1 MRGTRQ
7 SIWLAGAC
15 LVALT
20 LAPGCAGGGNKTEP
34 ETEPAELSVSQQ
46 MQLAQ
51 SQMTAGRMGEALA
64 TLNEAVGREPENA
77 RLRQFYGE
85 TCLNGGLLQEA
96 EQAFLKGLELDP
108 YLTEAYLF
116 LGAVYQEMNRLA
128 DAEKQYRLALNNPA
142 YPQPEKIYLGLGMLY
157 QRQRRLAEA
166 EENLRTSVGIDP
178 KFYRGHFELAG
189 ILEEQGRLQAAI
201 DEYEV
206 AEPGFQNDAQYQY
219 RLGFAYFRNGEPF
232 SARERLNR
240 AVDLAPGS
248 VVAEKADEIL
258 RMID

>member
-1 MRGTRQ
+1 LFIATCVTV
-7 SIWLAGAC
+7 LLLFPACAEAGKKKKQKQQAQNE
-15 LVALT
+15 A
-20 LAPGCAGGGNKTEP
+20 
-34 ETEPAELSVSQQ
+34 AEMSVSQQ

-51 SQMTAGRMGEALA
+51 SQMTAGRMGEALE
-64 TLNEAVGREPENA
+64 TLNKAVAQEPENA

-96 EQAFLKGLELDP
+96 EQAFQKGLELDP
-108 YLTEAYLF
+108 YLTEAHLY

-128 DAEKQYRLALNNPA
+128 DAEKQYRMALNNPA

-157 QRQRRLAEA
+157 QRQRRLEEAEA
-166 EENLRTSVGIDP
+166 NLRTSVGIDP

-189 ILEEQGRLQAAI
+189 ILEEQGKLQEAI
-201 DEYEV
+201 GEYEV
-206 AEPGFQNDAQYQY
+206 AEPGFQHDAEYQY
-219 RLGFAYFRNGEPF
+219 RLGFAYFRNGKPF
-232 SARERLNR
+232 AARERLNR

-248 VVAEKADEIL
+248 VVAQKADEIL